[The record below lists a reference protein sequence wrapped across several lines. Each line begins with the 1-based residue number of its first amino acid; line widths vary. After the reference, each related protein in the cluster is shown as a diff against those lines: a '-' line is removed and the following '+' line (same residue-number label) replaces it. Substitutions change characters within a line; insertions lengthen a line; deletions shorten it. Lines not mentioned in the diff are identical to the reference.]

1 MNDIVCPPVF
11 EFVVVKAFVF
21 EMHPLRDAI
30 PVNANKVSAHSGI
43 DARDVRA
50 LGAVLLG
57 ALDVVVVDVDANNGQ
72 VLRYHIRS
80 VHAERERGSD
90 ADIEHLEAAI
100 RV

>member
-1 MNDIVCPPVF
+1 MQKGGP
-11 EFVVVKAFVF
+11 
-21 EMHPLRDAI
+21 DA
-30 PVNANKVSAHSGI
+30 G
-43 DARDVRA
+43 DVRA
-50 LGAVLLG
+50 LDAVLLG